1 MNPLN
6 FHQPAPQPKRSF
18 VELNMAVLI
27 AVPALTIVFMLFAF
41 LMTSTVKEDGRSF
54 VKSYELDDE
63 STVQLLTC
71 VPLDQLD
78 EDGTWD
84 GLDPIEDQKCQ
95 INKEA
100 REVAGWAGV
109 GIAAFIVLFFAL
121 FALVAT
127 IVQSSVTKVTVALGA
142 TFFIGYLLVENLF
155 KRMVSNEDDIDV
167 ALMGAIPALIFVL
180 VVIGLVAWS
189 NKYHKSNFK
198 EVAP

>member
-167 ALMGAIPALIFVL
+167 ALMGAIPAFIFVL